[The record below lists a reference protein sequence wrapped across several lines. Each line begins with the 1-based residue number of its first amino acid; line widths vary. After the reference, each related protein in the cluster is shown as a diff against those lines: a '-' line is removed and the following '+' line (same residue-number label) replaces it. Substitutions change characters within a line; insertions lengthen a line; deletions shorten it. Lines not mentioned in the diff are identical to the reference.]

1 MRINDTNELMLPY
14 DLQQKMLEKSGEIDE
29 AIAEYRARSTA
40 WVEAQRTARVAFNS
54 ALLAAEAK
62 NAQERKALAEQSSE
76 ALLYA
81 EEMCKALRDSALEAL
96 RAKREQL
103 NALNA
108 LCYTVREEM
117 KLAR

>member
-1 MRINDTNELMLPY
+1 MIDLMTPF
-14 DLQQKMLEKSGEIDE
+14 DLQQRMLAKSGEIDA
-29 AIAEYRARSTA
+29 AITEYRARSTA

-76 ALLYA
+76 ALLYR
-81 EEMCKALRDSALEAL
+81 EEMAKVLRDSALEAL

-103 NALNA
+103 NALSA
-108 LCYTVREEM
+108 LSYTVREEM